1 MKQNLWIPLVLLL
14 NACEKPTPPA
24 LVEEKVEIASSTNWT
39 QKTELFVEYP
49 PLAAGQISRFA
60 IHLTRLDNFK
70 AMRQGV
76 VEVRLGQSVFEVAA
90 PSRPGIFGVD
100 VKPQNTGDFPL
111 SIHLK
116 GEGLDDFH
124 QLGTVKVTAKR
135 ERSKAEEATNEISFL
150 KEQQWTL
157 DFGTSLVVT
166 KTLQEDLRVPAE
178 VTARSGGEAD
188 VDAPLDGR
196 LTLDPVPVI
205 GTAVKAGQEL
215 ARLTLLTSTPND
227 LTGLE
232 LARTEAQ
239 TILDLSRKDRLRASR
254 LLASGAAP
262 ARRLEEAT
270 ALEQNAEARLKAAE
284 ARLAQYDNS
293 SNAEGRVS
301 GSKLF
306 VLRAPISG
314 TIQTV
319 KTTPGANV
327 KAGQMLFQIV
337 DLDQVFVS
345 AILPESEFPKMR
357 SLTGAELEIPGV
369 EQPRRL
375 NRLIAIGRVVDSP
388 SRTFP
393 VTYAIDNRD
402 RRVAINQTVY
412 VRLFSGTSES
422 TLVVP
427 DTAIVDDQGQSV
439 IYLQTGGESFFRQ
452 PVKLGKRQ
460 SGLVQIIE
468 GLKPG
473 DRVVSIGAHLLRLAS
488 MSSSVPAHGHVH

>member
-1 MKQNLWIPLVLLL
+1 MKQNLWIPMILLL
-14 NACEKPTPPA
+14 SGCEKSTPPA
-24 LVEEKVEIASSTNWT
+24 PMEEKVEVVSSTNWT
-39 QKTELFVEYP
+39 QKTELFVEYQ
-49 PLAAGQISRFA
+49 PLAAGQLSRFA

-76 VEVRLGQSVFEVAA
+76 VEVRLGPSVFQVDA
-90 PSRPGIFGVD
+90 PSRPGIFGID

-116 GEGLDDFH
+116 GEGLDDLH
-124 QLGTVKVTAKR
+124 PLGIVKVTAKR
-135 ERSKAEEATNEISFL
+135 EPAKAEEESNEISFL

-157 DFGTSLVVT
+157 DFGTTLVET
-166 KTLQEDLRVPAE
+166 KTLQEDLRVPGE

-196 LTLDPVPVI
+196 LTLDAVPVI

-215 ARLTLLTSTPND
+215 AKLTVPTATPND

-239 TILDLSRKDRLRASR
+239 TMLDLSRKDRLRAAR
-254 LLASGAAP
+254 LVSSGAAP
-262 ARRLEEAT
+262 ARRLDEAT
-270 ALEQNAEARLKAAE
+270 ALELNAEARLTAAL
-284 ARLAQYDNS
+284 ARLAQYDTS

-314 TIQTV
+314 TIQAV

-327 KAGQMLFQIV
+327 KSGQLLFQIV
-337 DLDQVFVS
+337 DLDQVYVA
-345 AILPESEFPKMR
+345 AILPEAEFPKMR
-357 SLTGAELEIPGV
+357 TLTGAELEIPGV
-369 EQPRRL
+369 PQPRRL

-393 VTYAIDNRD
+393 VTYSIDNRD

-412 VRLFSGTSES
+412 VRLFSGARES
-422 TLVVP
+422 ALVVP

-439 IYLQTGGESFFRQ
+439 IYLQTGGESFARQ

-460 SGLVQIIE
+460 SGLVQIID

-473 DRVVSIGAHLLRLAS
+473 DRVVSKGAHLLRLAS
-488 MSSSVPAHGHVH
+488 MSTSVPAHGHVH

>member
-1 MKQNLWIPLVLLL
+1 MKQNLWIPMILLL
-14 NACEKPTPPA
+14 NSCEKPIVPTPA
-24 LVEEKVEIASSTNWT
+24 EEKAAVISSTNWT
-39 QKTELFVEYP
+39 HKTELFVEYP

-76 VEVRLGQSVFEVAA
+76 VEVRLGPSVFQVDA

-116 GEGLDDFH
+116 GEGLEDFH

-135 ERSKAEEATNEISFL
+135 EPAKAEDETNEISFL

-157 DFGTSLVVT
+157 DFGTSLVET
-166 KTLQEDLRVPAE
+166 MSLQEDLRVPAE

-188 VDAPLDGR
+188 VDASLDGR
-196 LTLDPVPVI
+196 LTLDAVPVI
-205 GTAVKAGQEL
+205 GTAVKAGQAL
-215 ARLTLLTSTPND
+215 AKLTLPTATPND

-239 TILDLSRKDRLRASR
+239 TMLDLSRKDRLRASR
-254 LLASGAAP
+254 LVSSGAAP

-270 ALEQNAEARLKAAE
+270 ALELNAEARLKAAD

-293 SNAEGRVS
+293 SNAEGRVT
-301 GSKLF
+301 GSKPF

-314 TIQTV
+314 IIQSV

-327 KAGQMLFQIV
+327 KAGQLLFQIV
-337 DLDQVFVS
+337 DLDQVYVA
-345 AILPESEFPKMR
+345 AILPEAEFPKMR
-357 SLTGAELEIPGV
+357 KLTGAELEVPGI

-375 NRLIAIGRVVDSP
+375 DRLIAIGRVVDSP
-388 SRTFP
+388 SRTFS
-393 VTYAIDNRD
+393 VTYAIDNKD
-402 RRVAINQTVY
+402 RHLAINQTVY
-412 VRLFSGTSES
+412 VRLFSGTRE
-422 TLVVP
+422 TALVVP
-427 DTAIVDDQGQSV
+427 GTAIVDDQGQSV
-439 IYLQTGGESFFRQ
+439 IYIQSGGESFSRR

-460 SGLVQIIE
+460 SSVVQIIE
-468 GLKPG
+468 GLKQG
-473 DRVVSIGAHLLRLAS
+473 DRVVSKGAHLLRLAS
-488 MSSSVPAHGHVH
+488 MSTSVPAHGHVH